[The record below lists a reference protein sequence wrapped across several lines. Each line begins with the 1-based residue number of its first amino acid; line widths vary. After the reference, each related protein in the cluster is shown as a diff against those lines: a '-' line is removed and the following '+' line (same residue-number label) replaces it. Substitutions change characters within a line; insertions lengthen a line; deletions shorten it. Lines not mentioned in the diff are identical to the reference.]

1 MDDRKAESKKYTDIM
16 DKDIAS
22 LKIRNMEI
30 DLQEMASD
38 SAKIGRNEE
47 WLKLMQKD
55 VYIEECLLII
65 NDMLKAGTT
74 YVESGKE

>member
-1 MDDRKAESKKYTDIM
+1 M

-22 LKIRNMEI
+22 LKISNIAI

-38 SAKIGRNEE
+38 SAKIGRNAE
-47 WLKLMQKD
+47 WLKQMQKD

-65 NDMLKAGTT
+65 NDMLKGTT